1 MPRSYIYRRAGKF
14 WHDVASRRG
23 ALRRLASYCELGFR
37 EQIWGCCMVVV
48 HVLVRCTCILE
59 FHGVMNDTC
68 TCMSY
73 RMYKSSLERVSNAVR
88 GCIDGELRHESAM
101 NIILRFLAKYV
112 VKMHKMATK
121 TGLLRKKT
129 AFSLSHS
136 LSTFDNDALF
146 TTVIDALK
154 TSPQFQVAPLI
165 RRNTFYLGAHAPKA
179 YVR

>member
-1 MPRSYIYRRAGKF
+1 M
-14 WHDVASRRG
+14 
-23 ALRRLASYCELGFR
+23 
-37 EQIWGCCMVVV
+37 
-48 HVLVRCTCILE
+48 
-59 FHGVMNDTC
+59 MNDTC
-68 TCMSY
+68 TCMSGMSY

-101 NIILRFLAKYV
+101 NIIYV